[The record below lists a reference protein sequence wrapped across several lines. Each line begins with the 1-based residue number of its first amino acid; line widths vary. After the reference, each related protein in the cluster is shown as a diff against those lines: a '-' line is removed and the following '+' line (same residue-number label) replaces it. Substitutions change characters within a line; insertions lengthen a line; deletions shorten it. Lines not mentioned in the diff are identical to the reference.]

1 MSSICCIFEIKNIN
15 IMEHITRL
23 FLLLIVS
30 MAFSC
35 KGSDENPAP
44 SDNEPEPFP
53 NDIELTTDNV
63 LNHLGEKEF
72 VIVANR
78 ENQEFECAWEIAY
91 RFRLENKYGDIIM
104 HIVWHTDSMAVRVD
118 KFAASIVNNSLVIDT
133 KTNNNYVYFS
143 YDTNT
148 RALKFISSELLIE
161 ATNEGLDQDIYKY
174 RPTLEEFRSL
184 SGKYNVVFKEMFHQ
198 EEIHQEL
205 TAYIVD
211 ELDGIKGKSLI
222 FDTDQFETLSETRMI
237 ISYHDLFRDSANTLT
252 IQQCTNR
259 YITTIDSEGVISIS
273 RVLQGWW
280 GDEEVFLEEYFVAT
294 PKNKD

>member
-1 MSSICCIFEIKNIN
+1 
-15 IMEHITRL
+15 
-23 FLLLIVS
+23 
-30 MAFSC
+30 
-35 KGSDENPAP
+35 
-44 SDNEPEPFP
+44 
-53 NDIELTTDNV
+53 
-63 LNHLGEKEF
+63 
-72 VIVANR
+72 
-78 ENQEFECAWEIAY
+78 
-91 RFRLENKYGDIIM
+91 
-104 HIVWHTDSMAVRVD
+104 
-118 KFAASIVNNSLVIDT
+118 
-133 KTNNNYVYFS
+133 
-143 YDTNT
+143 
-148 RALKFISSELLIE
+148 
-161 ATNEGLDQDIYKY
+161 
-174 RPTLEEFRSL
+174 
-184 SGKYNVVFKEMFHQ
+184 MFHQ
-198 EEIHQEL
+198 GL